1 MTALPLSQIDVKKLG
16 RQSDIGSLNGHD
28 KRVSH
33 HGMMSVRNR

>member
-16 RQSDIGSLNGHD
+16 RQSDIGSLND